1 MFGQRLE
8 LIRRQLNLTQSQFAQ
23 ILGIKQSVYGRY
35 RDGVGNITADMLLS
49 LLKRLNINPTWLIS
63 GEGTMFLP
71 APGESRR
78 DAYEAVKNATLEA
91 VLQKAADYDR
101 LKAEFDALKQRLGET
116 VGERR
121 YVYLPIRGTVGED
134 DERIFGRKSPEDPPV
149 KKTKTVT
156 LPFYGR
162 IAAGQPCDIE
172 DDMSFRRLTVDEDE
186 AVDEKSFYLLQI
198 SGESMIDAGIN
209 DGDVVLIRAADRAES
224 GEIAVCRSEEE
235 NRATLKKLWYTDDGR
250 VELRPMNS
258 AMKPV
263 YVPIEQLR
271 VDGIFIKKV

>member
-1 MFGQRLE
+1 MNDRFKQVRLALGLKSSE
-8 LIRRQLNLTQSQFAQ
+8 FASKLGTSLQFVSDIENKKKDVSKNIIILLFNLFR
-23 ILGIKQSVYGRY
+23 V
-35 RDGVGNITADMLLS
+35 
-49 LLKRLNINPTWLIS
+49 NPTWLIS
-63 GEGTMFLP
+63 GEGSIFLP
-71 APGESRR
+71 SPGESRR

-91 VLQKAADYDR
+91 VIQKAADYDR
-101 LKAEFDALKQRLGET
+101 LKAEFDALKRRLGET
-116 VGERR
+116 AGEKR

-134 DERIFGRKSPEDPPV
+134 DERLFGRKSPEEPPA

-209 DGDVVLIRAADRAES
+209 DGDVVLIRAAEWAES
-224 GEIAVCRSEEE
+224 GEIAVCRVADE

-250 VELRPMNS
+250 VELRPMNRS
-258 AMKPV
+258 MRPV
-263 YVPIEQLR
+263 CVPVEQLR
-271 VDGIFIKKV
+271 VDGVFVKKV

>member
-162 IAAGQPCDIE
+162 IAAGQPCD
-172 DDMSFRRLTVDEDE
+172 RLTVDEDE

-271 VDGIFIKKV
+271 VDGVFVKKV

>member
-63 GEGTMFLP
+63 GEGSMFLP
-71 APGESRR
+71 PGESRR

-101 LKAEFDALKQRLGET
+101 LKAEFDELKRRLGET

-134 DERIFGRKSPEDPPV
+134 DERIFGRKEKEAEEPP

-186 AVDEKSFYLLQI
+186 AIDEKSFYLLQI
-198 SGESMIDAGIN
+198 NGDSMIDAGIN

-235 NRATLKKLWYTDDGR
+235 NRATLKKLWYTNDGR

-258 AMKPV
+258 AMQPV

-271 VDGIFIKKV
+271 VDGVFVKRV

>member
-1 MFGQRLE
+1 MIGYRLAEVRKSFNFSKKDMGELLGIHPNNYPRLE
-8 LIRRQLNLTQSQFAQ
+8 SGEGKLTPEMLIALKA
-23 ILGIKQSVYGRY
+23 K
-35 RDGVGNITADMLLS
+35 GVNID
-49 LLKRLNINPTWLIS
+49 WLIS
-63 GEGTMFLP
+63 GEGSMFLP
-71 APGESRR
+71 STGESRR

-116 VGERR
+116 AGEKR

-134 DERIFGRKSPEDPPV
+134 DERLFGRKSPEETPA

-186 AVDEKSFYLLQI
+186 VIDEKSFYLLQI

-209 DGDVVLIRAADRAES
+209 DGDVVLIRAVEWAES
-224 GEIAVCRSEEE
+224 GEIAVCRVADE
-235 NRATLKKLWYTDDGR
+235 NRSTLKKLWYTDDGR
-250 VELRPMNS
+250 VELRPMNRS
-258 AMKPV
+258 MRPV
-263 YVPIEQLR
+263 CVPVEQLR
-271 VDGIFIKKV
+271 VDGVFVKKV

>member
-1 MFGQRLE
+1 MNNRLKRIRTSLKLKSSE
-8 LIRRQLNLTQSQFAQ
+8 LAEE
-23 ILGIKQSVYGRY
+23 LGISAQVVSDIENNRKDVSK
-35 RDGVGNITADMLLS
+35 NIILS
-49 LLKRLNINPTWLIS
+49 LVQKFRVNPTWLLL
-63 GEGTMFLP
+63 GEGEMFLP
-71 APGESRR
+71 PPGESRR

-134 DERIFGRKSPEDPPV
+134 DERIFGRTASEEPPA

-209 DGDVVLIRAADRAES
+209 DGDVVLIRATDRAES
-224 GEIAVCRSEEE
+224 GEIAVCRAEDE

-271 VDGIFIKKV
+271 VDGIFVKKV

>member
-1 MFGQRLE
+1 M
-8 LIRRQLNLTQSQFAQ
+8 
-23 ILGIKQSVYGRY
+23 
-35 RDGVGNITADMLLS
+35 
-49 LLKRLNINPTWLIS
+49 
-63 GEGTMFLP
+63 
-71 APGESRR
+71 

-101 LKAEFDALKQRLGET
+101 LKAEFDELKRRIGGGT
-116 VGERR
+116 VGEKR

-134 DERIFGRKSPEDPPV
+134 DERIFGRKSPKDPPV

-186 AVDEKSFYLLQI
+186 AIDEKSFYLLQI
-198 SGESMIDAGIN
+198 NGDSMIDAGIN
-209 DGDVVLIRAADRAES
+209 DGDVVLIRAAEWAES

-271 VDGIFIKKV
+271 IDGVFVKKV

>member
-1 MFGQRLE
+1 MIGLRLSEIRKSLSLTKKEIAEIIGVHPNHYPRLE
-8 LIRRQLNLTQSQFAQ
+8 
-23 ILGIKQSVYGRY
+23 
-35 RDGVGNITADMLLS
+35 
-49 LLKRLNINPTWLIS
+49 S
-63 GEGTMFLP
+63 GEGKLTPEMLIALKSKGVNIDWLLSGEGSMFLP
-71 APGESRR
+71 SPGESRR

-101 LKAEFDALKQRLGET
+101 LKAEFDALKRRLGET
-116 VGERR
+116 VGEKR

-134 DERIFGRKSPEDPPV
+134 NERLFGRKSSEETPA

-162 IAAGQPCDIE
+162 ITAGQPCDIE

-186 AVDEKSFYLLQI
+186 AIDEKSFYLLQI

-250 VELRPMNS
+250 VEYRLS
-258 AMKPV
+258 S
-263 YVPIEQLR
+263 
-271 VDGIFIKKV
+271 

>member
-1 MFGQRLE
+1 MNDRFKQVRLALGLKSSE
-8 LIRRQLNLTQSQFAQ
+8 FASKLGTSLQFVSDIENKKKDVSKNTIILLLNLFR
-23 ILGIKQSVYGRY
+23 V
-35 RDGVGNITADMLLS
+35 
-49 LLKRLNINPTWLIS
+49 NPTWLIS

-134 DERIFGRKSPEDPPV
+134 DERIFGRKEKEAEESP

-186 AVDEKSFYLLQI
+186 AIDEKSFYLLQI
-198 SGESMIDAGIN
+198 NGDSMIDAGIN

-224 GEIAVCRSEEE
+224 GEIAVCRVADE
-235 NRATLKKLWYTDDGR
+235 NRVTLKKLWYTDDGR

-271 VDGIFIKKV
+271 IDGVFVKKV

>member
-1 MFGQRLE
+1 MIEDRLIRLRAILSLTKKKMAEIIGVHPNHYPRLE
-8 LIRRQLNLTQSQFAQ
+8 SGEGKLTP
-23 ILGIKQSVYGRY
+23 
-35 RDGVGNITADMLLS
+35 DMLHALYTQ
-49 LLKRLNINPTWLIS
+49 LKVNPTWLIS
-63 GEGTMFLP
+63 GEGSMFLP
-71 APGESRR
+71 PPGESRR
-78 DAYEAVKNATLEA
+78 DAYEAVKNATIEA

-101 LKAEFDALKQRLGET
+101 LKAEFDALKRRLDET
-116 VGERR
+116 AGERR

-134 DERIFGRKSPEDPPV
+134 DERIFGRKSPEEAPV

-209 DGDVVLIRAADRAES
+209 DGDVVLIRATDRAES
-224 GEIAVCRSEEE
+224 GEIAVCRSEDE

-271 VDGIFIKKV
+271 IDGIFVKKV

>member
-1 MFGQRLE
+1 MIGNRLSQVRATLRFSKKDMGELLGVHPNNYPRLE
-8 LIRRQLNLTQSQFAQ
+8 SGEGKLTPE
-23 ILGIKQSVYGRY
+23 
-35 RDGVGNITADMLLS
+35 MLLA
-49 LLKRLNINPTWLIS
+49 LKTRGVNIDWLIS

-71 APGESRR
+71 PPGESRR

-101 LKAEFDALKQRLGET
+101 LKAEFDALKQRLSET

-134 DERIFGRKSPEDPPV
+134 DERIFGRTASEEAPA

-156 LPFYGR
+156 LPFYGQ

-186 AVDEKSFYLLQI
+186 AIDEKSFYLLQI
-198 SGESMIDAGIN
+198 NGESMIDAGIN

-258 AMKPV
+258 AMQPV

-271 VDGIFIKKV
+271 VDGVFVKKV

>member
-1 MFGQRLE
+1 MA
-8 LIRRQLNLTQSQFAQ
+8 SS
-23 ILGIKQSVYGRY
+23 LGISAQVVSDIENGRK
-35 RDGVGNITADMLLS
+35 DVSKNIILTLVQ
-49 LLKRLNINPTWLIS
+49 KFRVNPTWLLL

-101 LKAEFDALKQRLGET
+101 LKAEFDELKRRLGET
-116 VGERR
+116 AGEKR

-134 DERIFGRKSPEDPPV
+134 DERIFGRKEKEAEESP

-258 AMKPV
+258 AMQPV

-271 VDGIFIKKV
+271 VDGVFVKKV

>member
-63 GEGTMFLP
+63 GEGSMFLP

-116 VGERR
+116 AGEKR

-134 DERIFGRKSPEDPPV
+134 DGRIFGRKEKEAEESP

-186 AVDEKSFYLLQI
+186 AIDEKSFYLLQI
-198 SGESMIDAGIN
+198 NGDSMIDAGIN
-209 DGDVVLIRAADRAES
+209 DGDVVLIRAAEWAES
-224 GEIAVCRSEEE
+224 GEIAVCRVADE
-235 NRATLKKLWYTDDGR
+235 NRVTGIRTTAGLSCGR
-250 VELRPMNS
+250 
-258 AMKPV
+258 
-263 YVPIEQLR
+263 
-271 VDGIFIKKV
+271 

>member
-1 MFGQRLE
+1 MNDRFKQVRLALGLKSSE
-8 LIRRQLNLTQSQFAQ
+8 FASKLGTSLQFVSDIENKKKDVSKNTIILLLNLFR
-23 ILGIKQSVYGRY
+23 V
-35 RDGVGNITADMLLS
+35 
-49 LLKRLNINPTWLIS
+49 NPTWLIS

-101 LKAEFDALKQRLGET
+101 LKAEFDELKRRLGET

-134 DERIFGRKSPEDPPV
+134 DERIFGRKEKEAEEPP
-149 KKTKTVT
+149 KKTKTVR
-156 LPFYGR
+156 LPFYGQ

-209 DGDVVLIRAADRAES
+209 DGDVVLIRAAEWAES
-224 GEIAVCRSEEE
+224 GEIAVCRSEDE

-271 VDGIFIKKV
+271 VDGVFVKKV

>member
-8 LIRRQLNLTQSQFAQ
+8 LIRRKLNLTQSQFAQ
-23 ILGIKQSVYGRY
+23 ILGIQQSVYGRY
-35 RDGVGNITADMLLS
+35 RDGVGNITADMLSS
-49 LLKRLNINPTWLIS
+49 LLTQLRINPTWLLS
-63 GEGTMFLP
+63 GEGSMFLP
-71 APGESRR
+71 PPGESRR
-78 DAYEAVKNATLEA
+78 DAYEAMKNATLEA

-101 LKAEFDALKQRLGET
+101 LKAEFDALKRRLSET

-134 DERIFGRKSPEDPPV
+134 DERIFGRTASEEAPA

-186 AVDEKSFYLLQI
+186 AIDEKSFYLLQI

-209 DGDVVLIRAADRAES
+209 DGDVVLIRATT
-224 GEIAVCRSEEE
+224 RSE
-235 NRATLKKLWYTDDGR
+235 RG
-250 VELRPMNS
+250 
-258 AMKPV
+258 
-263 YVPIEQLR
+263 
-271 VDGIFIKKV
+271 GIFLSKKIKNFYKNACL

>member
-1 MFGQRLE
+1 
-8 LIRRQLNLTQSQFAQ
+8 
-23 ILGIKQSVYGRY
+23 
-35 RDGVGNITADMLLS
+35 
-49 LLKRLNINPTWLIS
+49 
-63 GEGTMFLP
+63 MFLP
-71 APGESRR
+71 PPGESRR
-78 DAYEAVKNATLEA
+78 DAYEAVKNATIEA

-101 LKAEFDALKQRLGET
+101 LKAEFDALKQRLDET

-134 DERIFGRKSPEDPPV
+134 DERIFGRKSPEEAPA

-209 DGDVVLIRAADRAES
+209 DGDVVLIRATDRAES
-224 GEIAVCRSEEE
+224 GEIAVCRVADE
-235 NRATLKKLWYTDDGR
+235 NRVTLKKLWYTDDGR
-250 VELRPMNS
+250 VELRPMNRS
-258 AMKPV
+258 MRPV
-263 YVPIEQLR
+263 CVPVEQLR
-271 VDGIFIKKV
+271 VDGVFVKKV